1 LTVQGLTTFYKINAD
16 EGIVNDPPSEI
27 SLLVNV
33 LEKTMSKP
41 NKDNLIYFSELRI
54 ENIKCFERAQKLD
67 LKNVDGKIARW
78 TLILGENGVGKTT
91 LLKCLSWMVPVQ
103 APDDIK
109 QRNIKTSKGDK
120 ERIFL
125 KPFMD
130 DFDNESVYDQLVRVG
145 KSTVSNIEAVFSYGL
160 QLGDQFKEKS
170 QVAIGMN
177 FKRVNGKLETV
188 EAQKQQVEQFN
199 TPTIFAYNAKRHMAF
214 KNLDNPELKD
224 PLSNFFSDSGDLY
237 DAEQVLEMLDNGAH
251 RHGDG
256 SIVKDLLERVK
267 QILADLLPDIVSK
280 ENIIINPS
288 MNKDGS
294 INPNI
299 VEVKTHDGQIKLKD
313 LSLGYQT
320 MFAWIVDL
328 ALRML
333 WAAPEHN
340 APLSMPAIVIIDE
353 VDLHL
358 HPIWQRDVRDRLTHH
373 FPKTQFICTA
383 HSPFMAQASEDEN
396 LCVIKREE
404 NGIYIQNEPTIVKGW
419 RIGQIA
425 TSELF
430 GLVTERGPEE
440 QKYIEERRS
449 LLDKSRLS
457 KEEKQRLAE
466 LDKKLSE
473 LPTVDSETQKVF
485 NLVNNAVELLKKNGI
500 INDQDQQG

>member
-1 LTVQGLTTFYKINAD
+1 
-16 EGIVNDPPSEI
+16 
-27 SLLVNV
+27 
-33 LEKTMSKP
+33 MSK
-41 NKDNLIYFSELRI
+41 NKKDNLMYFSELQI
-54 ENIKCFERAQKLD
+54 ENIKCFEKMQTLD
-67 LKNVDGKIARW
+67 LKNADGKIARW

-103 APDDIK
+103 APDDVK
-109 QRNIKTSKGDK
+109 VNRRKAAKVDK

-130 DFDNESVYDQLVRVG
+130 DFDNEAVYDQLVRAG
-145 KSTVSNIEAVFSYGL
+145 KSTVSNIKAIFSNGL
-160 QLGDQFKEKS
+160 ELGDQFKEES
-170 QVAIGMN
+170 QVSIGMN
-177 FKRVNGKLETV
+177 FKRVNGRLEIV
-188 EAQKQQVEQFN
+188 DAQKQQVEQFN

-214 KNLDNPELKD
+214 KNLDNPDLKD

-237 DAEQVLEMLDNGAH
+237 DAEQVLELLDNGAH
-251 RHGDG
+251 RHGKG
-256 SIVKDLLERVK
+256 SVVKDLLEGVK
-267 QILADLLPDIVSK
+267 QILADLLPDVGSK
-280 ENIIINPS
+280 ENIVINPS

-299 VEVKTHDGQIKLKD
+299 VEVKTADGLIKLKD

-333 WAAPEHN
+333 WASPEHKD
-340 APLSMPAIVIIDE
+340 PLSTPAIVIIDE

-358 HPIWQRDVRDRLTHH
+358 HPIWQRDIRERLTHH

-383 HSPFMAQASEDEN
+383 HSPFMAQASEAEN

-404 NGIYIQNEPTIVKGW
+404 KGIYIENEPTIVKGW

-430 GLVTERGPEE
+430 GLITERGPIE
-440 QKYIEERRS
+440 QKYLEERRT
-449 LLDKSRLS
+449 LLDKSKLS
-457 KEEKQRLAE
+457 SLEKQRLEE
-466 LDKKLSE
+466 LDALLSE
-473 LPTVDSETQKVF
+473 LPTAEGEAQKVF
-485 NLVNNAVELLKKNGI
+485 NLVNGAAELLRKKGI
-500 INDQDQQG
+500 LNDQDQ

>member
-1 LTVQGLTTFYKINAD
+1 
-16 EGIVNDPPSEI
+16 
-27 SLLVNV
+27 
-33 LEKTMSKP
+33 MSKTK
-41 NKDNLIYFSELRI
+41 KDNLIYFSELQI
-54 ENIKCFERAQKLD
+54 ENIKCFERVQRLD
-67 LKNVDGKIARW
+67 LKKVNGSIARW

-103 APDDIK
+103 APDDNK
-109 QRNIKTSKGDK
+109 PSKKKALQTEK

-130 DFDNESVYDQLVRVG
+130 DFDNESNYDQLVRIG
-145 KSTVSNIEAVFSYGL
+145 KSTISNIKATFSTGL
-160 QLGDQFKEKS
+160 ELGEICS
-170 QVAIGMN
+170 EGSSLTIGMD
-177 FKRVNGKLETV
+177 FKRVSGKLDTV
-188 EAQKQQVEQFN
+188 NAQKQQVERFK

-214 KNLDNPELKD
+214 KNLDNLELKD
-224 PLSNFFSDSGDLY
+224 PLANFFSDSGELY

-251 RHGDG
+251 RHGKG
-256 SIVKDLLERVK
+256 SVVMDLLEKVK
-267 QILADLLPDIVSK
+267 QILADLLPDIDSG
-280 ENIIINPS
+280 ENIIINPA

-294 INPNI
+294 INTNT

-333 WAAPEHN
+333 WASPESSN
-340 APLSMPAIVIIDE
+340 PLATPAIVIVDE

-358 HPIWQRDVRDRLTHH
+358 HPVWQRDIRERLTYH

-396 LCVIKREE
+396 LCVIKREKT
-404 NGIYIQNEPTIVKGW
+404 GIYIENEPTVVKGW

-430 GLVTERGPEE
+430 GLVTERGPQE
-440 QKYIEERRS
+440 QKYIEERRA
-449 LLDKSRLS
+449 LLDKSKHSKAEKKRLD
-457 KEEKQRLAE
+457 E
-466 LDKKLSE
+466 LNTILSG
-473 LPTVDSETQKVF
+473 LPSEDLEAQKVF
-485 NLVNNAVELLKKNGI
+485 DLVNNAAELLKKKGAI
-500 INDQDQQG
+500 Q

>member
-1 LTVQGLTTFYKINAD
+1 MG
-16 EGIVNDPPSEI
+16 
-27 SLLVNV
+27 
-33 LEKTMSKP
+33 KTK
-41 NKDNLIYFSELRI
+41 KDNLMYFSELQI
-54 ENIKCFERAQKLD
+54 ENIKCFERVQKLD
-67 LKNVDGKIARW
+67 LKNSEGKIARW

-103 APDDIK
+103 APDEEKEKETEEIE
-109 QRNIKTSKGDK
+109 N

-130 DFDNESVYDQLVRVG
+130 DFDNESIYDQLVRAG
-145 KSTVSNIEAVFSYGL
+145 KLTVSNIKATFSSGQKL
-160 QLGDQFKEKS
+160 DESFREGS
-170 QVAIGMN
+170 QVVVGME
-177 FKRVNGKLETV
+177 FKRVDGKLDTV

-214 KNLDNPELKD
+214 KNLDSPELKD
-224 PLSNFFSDSGDLY
+224 PLANFFSDSGDLY

-251 RHGDG
+251 RHGEG
-256 SIVKDLLERVK
+256 SVVKDLLERLK
-267 QILADLLPDIVSK
+267 QILVDLLPDIASK

-288 MNKDGS
+288 INKDGS

-299 VEVKTHDGQIKLKD
+299 VEVKTRDGQIKLKD

-333 WAAPEHN
+333 WASPDRKD
-340 APLSMPAIVIIDE
+340 PLSTPAIVIVDE

-358 HPIWQRDVRDRLTHH
+358 HPIWQRDVRERLTHH
-373 FPKTQFICTA
+373 FPNTQFICTA

-396 LCVIKREE
+396 LCVIRREE
-404 NGIYIQNEPTIVKGW
+404 SGIYIENEPTIVKGW

-440 QKYIEERRS
+440 QKYIEERRT
-449 LLDKSRLS
+449 LIDKPKLSDEEQLRLN
-457 KEEKQRLAE
+457 E
-466 LDKKLSE
+466 LNNRLSE
-473 LPTVDSETQKVF
+473 LPTMDDETQKVF
-485 NLVNNAVELLKKNGI
+485 NLVNNAAELLRKNGI
-500 INDQDQQG
+500 INDKNK